1 MRHPNT
7 EVAKVPQVS
16 FQSACDR
23 LSQAVDGVQYERLRW
38 AKHEG
43 PILARLVALAQAAL
57 EDRGEFELA
66 EEGAT
71 SDRKRFVLK
80 VHGTRV
86 VAISFW
92 VADGLASASA
102 ETVARSKYAITD
114 ESAISVEYAAVDEL
128 WMAGALHDLF
138 SRIVEVP
145 AA

>member
-1 MRHPNT
+1 
-7 EVAKVPQVS
+7 VPQVS

-23 LSQAVDGVQYERLRW
+23 LSQSVDSIQYERLRW

-43 PILARLVALAQAAL
+43 PILARLVALAQAAI

-66 EEGAT
+66 EEGAS

-92 VADGLASASA
+92 VADGQAQVSA
-102 ETVARSKYAITD
+102 ETVVRSKYAVND
-114 ESAISVEYAAVDEL
+114 GCALSVEYAALDEL
-128 WMAGALHDLF
+128 WMAGALHELF
-138 SRIVEVP
+138 SRIVEAEP
-145 AA
+145 SA